1 VDGLPPATVEGFRL
15 NEDSVAGLIVKTAVL
30 EVPLNVA
37 EMVAADVAFTPTVF
51 TVNVALDWP
60 AATVTVAGT
69 EASELL
75 LERDTTVPD
84 GPAWPVSVTVPVDGL
99 PPVTAEGL
107 SVKDESPAGSMVRVD
122 DPVPW
127 PAEIVEV
134 VTEFTPV
141 VVTVKVALV

>member
-1 VDGLPPATVEGFRL
+1 MPPATVEGFRL

-37 EMVAADVAFTPTVF
+37 EMVAADVAFTPKVF
-51 TVNVALDWP
+51 TVNVAVDWP

-84 GPAWPVSVTVPVDGL
+84 GPAWPVSVTVPIDSPPPATDVGL
-99 PPVTAEGL
+99 RP
-107 SVKDESPAGSMVRVD
+107 SDEMAAGSMV
-122 DPVPW
+122 
-127 PAEIVEV
+127 
-134 VTEFTPV
+134 
-141 VVTVKVALV
+141 KVAVGD